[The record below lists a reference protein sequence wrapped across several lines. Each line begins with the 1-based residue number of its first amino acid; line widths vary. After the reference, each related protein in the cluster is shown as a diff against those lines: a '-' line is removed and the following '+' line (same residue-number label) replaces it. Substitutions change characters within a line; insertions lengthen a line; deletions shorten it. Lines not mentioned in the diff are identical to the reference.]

1 MTNSPVLPYEVLD
14 IVAQHLVGIGAFGTC
29 ASVNVASHLAYDAT
43 LKTLWTHMYWTAYR
57 DPKKF
62 EKEEVEEK
70 WKTFKASHGAQHI
83 RCVLVRS

>member
-1 MTNSPVLPYEVLD
+1 MTNSSVLPYDVLD
-14 IVAQHLVGIGAFGTC
+14 IITQQLVGMGAFATS

-57 DPKKF
+57 DPKNF

-70 WKTFKASHGAQHI
+70 WKTFKASRGAQHI
-83 RCVLVRS
+83 RYVFV